1 MPRYTRPTFMLSK
14 APAQLLARWKNFD
27 RNVRL
32 HFINVGLFTLT
43 LDGGIYTVIFNLF
56 MLRLGFGPE
65 QVGTVNA
72 AGMLA
77 FALASLPVGRLG
89 ERWSYRRMVLV
100 GTAMCVAGTLIAAC
114 AEFVSPVAQIA
125 FMLIAVILVFTGLA
139 SFFVNMVP
147 YMIAFTND
155 QSRTSAFAVQSAI
168 GGLFAFVG
176 SLIGGNLPSLV
187 ATISGSSLQTPL
199 PYRYTLLLVPLLLLI
214 SLRLGL
220 LMRDPSTAQGEAA
233 PETSSRTP
241 NPPASGTIAKSV
253 FWLIGFFA
261 FIRFLQV
268 AFIGSTATFFNVYLD
283 RELAASTA
291 NIGLVQAATR
301 LLGIPISLMMP
312 ALSKKFGDVGVCIG
326 ASFLTACCVLPVVFA
341 PVWWVA
347 GLGYIGVGIF
357 TTLRYSTF
365 MVFSMARTPAHL
377 SGSCNG
383 AQEMLAGLSF
393 ALVAQIGGAWIAPLG
408 YKFVF
413 ICTAA
418 ITVLGTFILWVY
430 VRRTTLPVKKLNLGS
445 RKL

>member
-1 MPRYTRPTFMLSK
+1 MLSK

-89 ERWSYRRMVLV
+89 ERWSYRRMLLV
-100 GTAMCVAGTLIAAC
+100 GTALCVAGTLIAAC
-114 AEFVSPVAQIA
+114 AEFVSPAAQMA
-125 FMLIAVILVFTGLA
+125 FMLIAVVLVFTGLA

-147 YMIAFTND
+147 YMVAFTND
-155 QSRTSAFAVQSAI
+155 HSRTSAFAVQSAI
-168 GGLFAFVG
+168 GGSFAFVG

-187 ATISGSSLQTPL
+187 ATLSGSSLQTAL
-199 PYRYTLLLVPLLLLI
+199 PYRFTLLLVPLLLLI
-214 SLRLGL
+214 SLRLGFI
-220 LMRDPSTAQGEAA
+220 MRDPPPAHNEAA
-233 PETSSRTP
+233 PENPSSPTRAS
-241 NPPASGTIAKSV
+241 NPLANTTAKAV
-253 FWLIGFFA
+253 FWLIAFFA
-261 FIRFLQV
+261 FMRFLQV
-268 AFIGSTATFFNVYLD
+268 AFIGGASTFFNVYLD

-291 NIGLVQAATR
+291 NIGLIQAATR
-301 LLGIPISLMMP
+301 LLGIPISLIMP

-326 ASFLTACCVLPVVFA
+326 ASLLAAGCVLPMAFA
-341 PVWWVA
+341 PTWWVA
-347 GLGYIGVGIF
+347 GIGYIGLGIF

-377 SGSCNG
+377 RGSCNG

-393 ALVAQIGGAWIAPLG
+393 ALVAQIGGALIAPLG
-408 YKFVF
+408 YRFVF
-413 ICTAA
+413 LSTAA
-418 ITVLGTFILWVY
+418 VTALGTFILWVY
-430 VRRTTLPVKKLNLGS
+430 VRRTSREAAPVL
-445 RKL
+445 RPE